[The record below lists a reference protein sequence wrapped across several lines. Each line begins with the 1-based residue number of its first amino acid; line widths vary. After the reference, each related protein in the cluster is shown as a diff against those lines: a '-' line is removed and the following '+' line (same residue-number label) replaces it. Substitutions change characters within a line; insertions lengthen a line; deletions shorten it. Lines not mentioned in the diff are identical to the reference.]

1 MLGLGVA
8 GAGGKEAWM
17 RRAWLVVV
25 GLLAAIVWIGAA
37 EARTVTW
44 ARAEDAITLDP
55 HVASG
60 GPTRSLSHQI
70 YEPLIIRDNQGKAL
84 PALAESWNLTS
95 NPQIWEFKL
104 RRGIV
109 FHDETP
115 FTADDVVFSL
125 NRARQPASA
134 LRSLLASVD
143 AIIKVDAYTVRVRTR
158 VPDPLLPANLTHLF
172 IMSKSWSERNRTT
185 RVQNLKGEEEPY
197 AARHANGTGPFVLV
211 SREPEVRTVMRRN
224 SNYWGKD
231 QVPLEITELVYRPI
245 KSDADRV
252 AALLSGEV
260 DFVQDVPVEDLQRLQ
275 KTQGIAVNVGPENR
289 AIFLGM
295 NVGDAE
301 LGSSSIKGRNPFADK
316 RVRQAISMT
325 INRQAI
331 QRNVMHGQS
340 IPTGLI
346 ASSLINGY
354 TRQLDQIPPVD
365 IPKAKALLAD
375 AGYPG
380 GFSVT
385 LDCPSDSF
393 VNDERICQDLAAQL
407 AQIGMTVN
415 LVVQS
420 EATLVPLIRKTP
432 PEVDFYLMG
441 RSTPTFDSE
450 YLFSQLYHTRS
461 DRFGHWNATRYSNP
475 EVDRLTEAILQETD
489 LNRRNQIIAQIWRIV
504 QDDLVYVPLHIQT
517 LAYAVK
523 SDFDVPVDVEN
534 MPKLK
539 YVKFKKS

>member
-1 MLGLGVA
+1 
-8 GAGGKEAWM
+8 
-17 RRAWLVVV
+17 
-25 GLLAAIVWIGAA
+25 
-37 EARTVTW
+37 
-44 ARAEDAITLDP
+44 
-55 HVASG
+55 
-60 GPTRSLSHQI
+60 
-70 YEPLIIRDNQGKAL
+70 
-84 PALAESWNLTS
+84 
-95 NPQIWEFKL
+95 
-104 RRGIV
+104 
-109 FHDETP
+109 
-115 FTADDVVFSL
+115 
-125 NRARQPASA
+125 
-134 LRSLLASVD
+134 
-143 AIIKVDAYTVRVRTR
+143 

>member
-8 GAGGKEAWM
+8 GAEGKEAWM

-25 GLLAAIVWIGAA
+25 GFLAALVSIGAA
-37 EARTVTW
+37 EARTLTW

-55 HVASG
+55 HVAGG
-60 GPTRSLSHQI
+60 GPTRTLSHQI

-125 NRARQPASA
+125 NRARQPTSA
-134 LRSLLASVD
+134 IRSLLASVD

-158 VPDPLLPANLTHLF
+158 VADPLLPANLTHLF
-172 IMSKSWSERNRTT
+172 IMSKSWSEKNRTT
-185 RVQNLKGEEEPY
+185 RVQNLKSEEEPY

-224 SNYWGKD
+224 GNYWGKD
-231 QVPLEITELVYRPI
+231 LVPLEITELVYRPI

-275 KTQGIAVNVGPENR
+275 KTQGISVNVGPENR

-295 NVGDAE
+295 NVGDVE
-301 LGSSSIKGRNPFADK
+301 LVSSSIKGRNPFADK
-316 RVRQAISMT
+316 RVRQAISMA

-331 QRNVMHGQS
+331 QRTVMHGQS
-340 IPTGLI
+340 IPTGII

-365 IPKAKALLAD
+365 IPKAKALLAE

-393 VNDERICQDLAAQL
+393 VNDEKICQDLAAQL

-489 LNRRNQIIAQIWRIV
+489 LNRRNQIIAQIWRMV
-504 QDDLVYVPLHIQT
+504 QDDLIYVPLHIQT
-517 LAYAVK
+517 LAYAMK
-523 SDFDVPVDVEN
+523 NDFDVPVDVEN
-534 MPKLK
+534 VPKLK

>member
-1 MLGLGVA
+1 
-8 GAGGKEAWM
+8 M
-17 RRAWLVVV
+17 RRAWLAAT
-25 GLLAAIVWIGAA
+25 GLLMLLLSMGVAQ
-37 EARTVTW
+37 ARTVVW

-60 GPTRSLSHQI
+60 GATRTLSHQI
-70 YEPLIIRDNQGKAL
+70 YEPLIARDNQGKAL
-84 PALAESWNLTS
+84 PALAESWSLTS
-95 NPQIWEFKL
+95 DPRVWEFKL

-125 NRARQPASA
+125 NRARQPLSG
-134 LRSLLASVD
+134 LRSLLASIESVL
-143 AIIKVDAYTVRVRTR
+143 KVDSHTVRVRTR
-158 VPDPLLPANLTHLF
+158 MPDPLLPANLTHLF
-172 IMSKSWSERNRTT
+172 IMSKSWSERHKAT
-185 RVQNLKGEEEPY
+185 RVQNLRDEVEPH

-224 SNYWGKD
+224 ENYWGRD
-231 QVPLEITELVYRPI
+231 QAPLEISELIYRPI
-245 KSDADRV
+245 KSDAERV

-275 KTQGIAVNVGPENR
+275 KTPGITVNVGPENR
-289 AIFLGM
+289 TIFLGM
-295 NVGDAE
+295 NVGDVE
-301 LGSSSIKGRNPFADK
+301 LASSTTKGRNPFADK
-316 RVRQAISMT
+316 RVRQAINMA

-340 IPTGLI
+340 IPTGII
-346 ASSLINGY
+346 ASSMVNGY

-365 IPKAKALLAD
+365 IPKAKSLLAE
-375 AGYPG
+375 AGYPN

-393 VNDERICQDLAAQL
+393 VNDEKICQELVVQL

-420 EATLVPLIRKTP
+420 ETTLVPRIRKTP

-441 RSTPTFDSE
+441 RGTPTFDSE

-504 QDDLVYVPLHIQT
+504 QDDLIYVPLHIQT
-517 LAYAVK
+517 LAYAARG
-523 SDFDVPVDVEN
+523 DFEVPVDVEN
-534 MPKLK
+534 VPKLK
-539 YVKFKKS
+539 SVRFKKP

>member
-8 GAGGKEAWM
+8 DAGGQEAGM

-25 GLLAAIVWIGAA
+25 GFLAAVVSIGAA

-60 GPTRSLSHQI
+60 GPTRTLSHQI

-125 NRARQPASA
+125 NRARQPTSA
-134 LRSLLASVD
+134 IRSLLASVD

-185 RVQNLKGEEEPY
+185 RVQNLKSEEEPY

-224 SNYWGKD
+224 GSYWGKD
-231 QVPLEITELVYRPI
+231 LVPLEITQLVYRPI

-295 NVGDAE
+295 NVGDVE
-301 LGSSSIKGRNPFADK
+301 LASSSIKGRNPFADK

-331 QRNVMHGQS
+331 QRTVMHGQS

-365 IPKAKALLAD
+365 IPKAKALLAE
-375 AGYPG
+375 AGYPS

-393 VNDERICQDLAAQL
+393 VNDEKICQDLAAQL

-420 EATLVPLIRKTP
+420 DATLVPLIRKTP
-432 PEVDFYLMG
+432 PEVDFYLTG
-441 RSTPTFDSE
+441 RGTPTFDSE

-517 LAYAVK
+517 LAYAMK
-523 SDFDVPVDVEN
+523 NDFDVPVDVEN
-534 MPKLK
+534 VPKLK